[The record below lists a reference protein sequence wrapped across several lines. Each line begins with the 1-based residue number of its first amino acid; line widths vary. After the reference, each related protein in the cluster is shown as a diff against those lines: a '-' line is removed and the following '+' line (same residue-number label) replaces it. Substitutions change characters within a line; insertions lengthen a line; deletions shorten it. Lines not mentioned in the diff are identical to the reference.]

1 MAEICTPPIITYNDE
16 GNPSYTFNEHHTW
29 RDVARWIA
37 QNPVDLEEMI
47 YILTDLRT
55 DLDEERFVNAKRQLT
70 GCVDDFIG
78 CFDE

>member
-1 MAEICTPPIITYNDE
+1 MAEICTPPIVTYDDE

-37 QNPVDLEEMI
+37 KTHSDLEDI
-47 YILTDLRT
+47 IFILN
-55 DLDEERFVNAKRQLT
+55 EFNNAKPPFVNN
-70 GCVDDFIG
+70 VDDFIG